1 MSYTIVN
8 RPLVY
13 YDILEI
19 VDYYKEINTEL
30 AVKFLDQLEETKKYI
45 LDFPESFQIRYNKAR
60 TILIENFP
68 YHIHYLIDNNKKQ
81 IIILAIIHSYKNPK
95 DYSKR

>member
-1 MSYTIVN
+1 MSYTLVN

-19 VDYYKEINTEL
+19 VEYYKEINTDL

-45 LDFPESFQIRYNKAR
+45 FDFPESFQIRYNKVR

-68 YHIHYLIDNNKKQ
+68 YHIHYLIDNNNNQ

>member
-1 MSYTIVN
+1 MSYTLVN

-19 VDYYKEINTEL
+19 VEYYKEINTDL

-45 LDFPESFQIRYNKAR
+45 FDFPESFQIRYHKVR

-68 YHIHYLIDNNKKQ
+68 YHIHYLIDDSNKQ